1 MGELLALS
9 SAVSFGLTHFAAG
22 LAARRTAG
30 VTVALY
36 AQVCGTVVSVTAALA
51 IPAAGAPDAAGLGWG
66 ALSGVGTG
74 VGVAF
79 LYRALTT
86 GAMSVVVPV
95 SDVTAV
101 AVPVVLGISL
111 LGERPAAAALAGI
124 AAAFPALWLVSRGPD
139 GQDGG
144 EGRRSPGPPRRY
156 APEPDRGAH
165 GPSRPAAYPRRRG
178 SPSVDALIAGAGFA
192 THFIALARLPA
203 NEGVAGGGGDLWA
216 VTVSRAVSVAVVAV
230 AVLGDRA
237 PWVLPRRC
245 APHVAVAGVL
255 GTLATVLYLYAAR
268 AELMAVATVLASL
281 YPAIPVLL
289 ALLVLRERL
298 TLPQSAGLVCAGAAI
313 GLIALA

>member
-9 SAVSFGLTHFAAG
+9 SAVSFGLTHFVAG

-36 AQVCGTVVSVTAALA
+36 AQVCGTAVSVTAALA
-51 IPAAGAPDAAGLGWG
+51 APGTGNLDAAGLGWG

-79 LYRALTT
+79 LYRALAK

-101 AVPVVLGISL
+101 AVPVVIGIGL
-111 LGERPAAAALAGI
+111 LGERPAAAAFAGI

-139 GQDGG
+139 RQAGDA
-144 EGRRSPGPPRRY
+144 GRESHAVPV
-156 APEPDRGAH
+156 
-165 GPSRPAAYPRRRG
+165 RRG
-178 SPSVDALIAGAGFA
+178 EERDPALIARRPHGSASVDAVIAGAGFA
-192 THFIALARLPA
+192 THFVAVARMPQ
-203 NEGVAGGGGDLWA
+203 EGDLWA
-216 VTVSRAVSVAVVAV
+216 ITVSRAVSVAVVAITV
-230 AVLGDRA
+230 RGDRA
-237 PWVLPRRC
+237 PWRLPRHC
-245 APHVAVAGVL
+245 APHVAAAGVL
-255 GTLATVLYLYAAR
+255 GTLATVLYLFAAR
-268 AELMAVATVLASL
+268 AELMAVATVLAAL

-298 TLPQSAGLVCAGAAI
+298 TLRQSAGLVCAGAAI
-313 GLIALA
+313 GLIAMA

>member
-1 MGELLALS
+1 VSAVGELLALS
-9 SAVSFGLTHFAAG
+9 SAVSFGLTHFVAG

-30 VTVALY
+30 VTVAFY
-36 AQVCGTVVSVTAALA
+36 AQVCGTAVSVTAA
-51 IPAAGAPDAAGLGWG
+51 PAVPGAGALTAAGLGWG
-66 ALSGVGTG
+66 AVSGVGTG

-79 LYRALTT
+79 LYRALAK

-101 AVPVVLGISL
+101 AVPVVIGISL

-139 GQDGG
+139 RQDGAAG
-144 EGRRSPGPPRRY
+144 LEGHALPVPGR
-156 APEPDRGAH
+156 EERGPA
-165 GPSRPAAYPRRRG
+165 PAARRARG
-178 SPSVDALIAGAGFA
+178 SAPADALIAGAGFA
-192 THFIALARLPA
+192 AHFVAIARMPA
-203 NEGVAGGGGDLWA
+203 EGDLWA
-216 VTVSRAVSVAVVAV
+216 ITVSRVVSVAVVAL

-237 PWVLPRRC
+237 PWRLPRRC
-245 APHVAVAGVL
+245 APHVAAAGAL

-268 AELMAVATVLASL
+268 AELMAVATVLAAL

-298 TLPQSAGLVCAGAAI
+298 TLPQAAGLVCAGAAI
-313 GLIALA
+313 GLIAVA

>member
-9 SAVSFGLTHFAAG
+9 SAVSFGLTHFVAG

-30 VTVALY
+30 VTVAFY
-36 AQVCGTVVSVTAALA
+36 AQVCGTAVSVTAA
-51 IPAAGAPDAAGLGWG
+51 PAAPGAGALTAAGLGWG
-66 ALSGVGTG
+66 AVSGVGTG

-79 LYRALTT
+79 LYRALAK

-101 AVPVVLGISL
+101 AVPVVIGISL
-111 LGERPAAAALAGI
+111 LGERPAAAALACI

-139 GQDGG
+139 RAAGAA
-144 EGRRSPGPPRRY
+144 GREVHALPVPGR
-156 APEPDRGAH
+156 EERGPA
-165 GPSRPAAYPRRRG
+165 PAARRARG
-178 SPSVDALIAGAGFA
+178 SASVDALIAGAGFA
-192 THFIALARLPA
+192 AHFVAIARMPA
-203 NEGVAGGGGDLWA
+203 EGDLWA
-216 VTVSRAVSVAVVAV
+216 ITVSRVVSVAVVAL

-237 PWVLPRRC
+237 PWGLPRRC
-245 APHVAVAGVL
+245 APHVAAAGAL

-268 AELMAVATVLASL
+268 AELMAVATVLAAL

-298 TLPQSAGLVCAGAAI
+298 TLLQSAGLVCAGAAI
-313 GLIALA
+313 GLIAVA